1 ACKDRQLAPGSNI
14 SITSQRFDGH
24 QTCSRPLTTNAR
36 LPYLAQQ
43 KLLKTLSRGL
53 GPLFGRQAARNKP
66 PCLFP
71 PKQRE
76 GLAGCLGYVKLPTL
90 LPLELVTSRPPKG
103 PSMEGYLPTG
113 VPVQRRLSRL
123 YNDTKKSS
131 DFVKEPVSNG
141 DDPEI
146 RALHR
151 KLRIQ
156 KDRLVSW
163 GLEWSDN
170 SQSQSAEVLIDKSLS
185 KAGLSEVVGSIMS
198 TIKDILAE
206 AEPLWQSSRR
216 LIGERESEKK
226 GSSSGDHKNMPMVP
240 WDKGRFEDLVRDLT
254 TSIDTLFDLSRT
266 RSTTATSQ
274 SYKQSG
280 SSDEMRAFE
289 STRVQTPKQIDPN
302 TLTNLRAMQAEPMS
316 EGASEE
322 ARPREI
328 VFMQRQAYSE
338 IVPQGGSGTGR
349 QPNAPLL
356 LEYAAFDPIYSTTG
370 IMPSMTR
377 FEKLSAGLQSDT
389 QRPGTWIGLPRL
401 LGYFEDYEH
410 SRLGLVYQFP
420 PTFNPI
426 SYENLTQNPLYSLN
440 SLSDLLKRPDFEPKL
455 EAKFRLAS
463 NLANTVFDM
472 HARGISHG
480 NLIDTNISF
489 CNAVGNDPS
498 MNTADVD
505 IRRPLVSSFDL
516 FPDSPFPETSATSFS
531 LYRHP
536 LDPRVTS
543 ASTVSG
549 TASANADPRV
559 FDLYS
564 LSMILL
570 SVGLWTNLELL
581 TPNPATTEI
590 PSSVLEQLAIR
601 CGTLY
606 MKAVQACWTAAD
618 KELSGQAQGAS
629 DQLISKVQVKA
640 SRYLEAC
647 CILDGVS
654 ALEDRLTDDLGEP
667 KAVPAPVAPAGSS
680 KGAMERKSA
689 KSAELYPIS
698 EQQQPSLGP
707 PMSGFTQTTPVVIED
722 HPLPVEAQVRPRKS
736 PRARLYPHVPLPAE
750 LVEQWNLTLM
760 PEINLAL
767 QHFYKKHPESVE
779 ISLESIGESAKETR
793 PTVLVVC
800 TSVAKVRGIL
810 KKRLGYLFDGT
821 TDVALKV
828 CKGQM
833 LRSRKTPTNS
843 SLQHGPPVDAANGE
857 FQERPGNGASIG
869 AWIGNQHLPPAS
881 LGGIVIVDDKPY
893 GMTVHHMLDDPDAG
907 LGESTATQAQIDQVQ
922 DILRSS
928 AGAAQQ
934 KKQQQEISDLNAS
947 LSQWYAD
954 LQADAAEAG
963 SSSTESEYACEFSDT
978 GSEASGLTS
987 DYSESDW
994 GGGGGEGDDSDEEKE
1009 KEDEYGEPGDIPGV
1023 ELGCGEG
1030 YIITQPAF
1038 DDVGEGFYPN
1048 EETADEDHLD
1058 TCALG
1063 EVHASSGIRRR
1074 TDEKGL
1080 VHEIDWALIEFDD
1093 HRTHQSNFIPS
1104 TGVETAGGIRP
1115 TTVLAASALPG
1126 LDVQCIARTSGLQS
1140 GRILPTIVSVK
1151 IYGRQTASHSYQIS
1165 STPSLQRLR
1174 TSMHRPMGIPGDSG
1188 AWIVERGGSGRLC
1201 GHVLAWSD
1209 RKRVAYLCPMDM
1221 LLLDMAETLEAAEV
1235 RLPGGDVIVKAMSP
1249 EERKRRKLE
1258 GTMGPSKG
1266 FALMIEQPQ
1275 SPLVARQS
1283 SLRQQDIQRQRWS
1296 QVMDMKQQTQQFSQ
1310 QKPIARANTGFTVD
1324 DDDVSSVST
1333 AGGHP
1338 NPMHMAF
1345 KDPVNVPPLTPLEI
1359 RSARHFR
1366 DSGVHDTSASP
1377 DKTEIMDAGLRRDGS
1392 VRSSGRQAGQGV
1404 DPYPAGRFGDM
1415 NVDRGSKE
1423 DARFYAR

>member
-1 ACKDRQLAPGSNI
+1 
-14 SITSQRFDGH
+14 
-24 QTCSRPLTTNAR
+24 
-36 LPYLAQQ
+36 
-43 KLLKTLSRGL
+43 
-53 GPLFGRQAARNKP
+53 
-66 PCLFP
+66 
-71 PKQRE
+71 
-76 GLAGCLGYVKLPTL
+76 
-90 LPLELVTSRPPKG
+90 
-103 PSMEGYLPTG
+103 MEGYLPTG

-226 GSSSGDHKNMPMVP
+226 GSSSGDQKNMPMVP

-410 SRLGLVYQFP
+410 SRIGLVYQFP

-480 NLIDTNISF
+480 NLVDTNISF

-606 MKAVQACWTAAD
+606 MRAVQACWTAAD

-629 DQLISKVQVKA
+629 DQFISKVQVKA

-667 KAVPAPVAPAGSS
+667 KAAPAPVAQAGSS

-698 EQQQPSLGP
+698 EQQQQQQQQPFLGP

-722 HPLPVEAQVRPRKS
+722 HPLPVETQVRPRKS
-736 PRARLYPHVPLPAE
+736 PRARLYPHVPLPAD

-821 TDVALKV
+821 TNIALKV

-869 AWIGNQHLPPAS
+869 AWIGDQHLPPAS

-928 AGAAQQ
+928 VGAAQQ
-934 KKQQQEISDLNAS
+934 KKQQQEISDLNSS

-994 GGGGGEGDDSDEEKE
+994 GGGGGGGEGDDSDEEKE

-1093 HRTHQSNFIPS
+1093 HRAHQSNLIPS
-1104 TGVETAGGIRP
+1104 TGGENSGGIRP
-1115 TTVLAASALPG
+1115 TTVVAASALPG
-1126 LDVQCIARTSGLQS
+1126 LHVQCIARTSGLQS

-1165 STPSLQRLR
+1165 STPSLQQMR

-1188 AWIVERGGSGRLC
+1188 AWIIERGGSGRLC

-1258 GTMGPSKG
+1258 GTIGPSKG

-1283 SLRQQDIQRQRWS
+1283 SLRQQDFQRQSWG
-1296 QVMDMKQQTQQFSQ
+1296 QVMDMKQ

-1345 KDPVNVPPLTPLEI
+1345 QEPVNVPPLTPLEI

-1377 DKTEIMDAGLRRDGS
+1377 DKTEMMNAGLRRDGS
-1392 VRSSGRQAGQGV
+1392 VRSSGIQATQSV
-1404 DPYPAGRFGDM
+1404 DPFLASRFGEMHVGRD
-1415 NVDRGSKE
+1415 GEE
-1423 DARFYAR
+1423 DARFYARG